1 MPSQSFQHSSI
12 AAAPVARVWA
22 ALDDPRSWEAISGVD
37 RVKNP
42 VTDAE
47 GHLKGFSFESV
58 AAGKKYQGRATPAGR
73 EPQKMMAWN
82 IETSEM
88 RGRVMVS
95 LAPLERETRVHV
107 TLRAE
112 SVGMLSAV
120 FFPVIA
126 SAIGEGF
133 PEAVEEFARTLAKS

>member
-1 MPSQSFQHSSI
+1 MPSQSFQHSCV

-22 ALDDPRSWEAISGVD
+22 ALDDPKSWEAISGVD
-37 RVKNP
+37 RVMNHRVDEK
-42 VTDAE
+42 
-47 GHLKGFSFESV
+47 GHLQGFLFESV
-58 AAGKKYQGRATPAGR
+58 AAGKKYEGRATPAGR
-73 EPQKMMAWN
+73 EPQKMMAWD

-95 LAPLERETRVHV
+95 LAPLEGQTRVHV

-112 SVGMLSAV
+112 SIGMLSAV
-120 FFPVIA
+120 FFPIIA

-133 PEAVEEFARTLAKS
+133 PDAVEEFARTLAGS

>member
-1 MPSQSFQHSSI
+1 MPSQSFQHSSL

-22 ALDDPRSWEAISGVD
+22 SLDDPKSWEAISGVD
-37 RVKNP
+37 RVLNHLVDEK
-42 VTDAE
+42 
-47 GHLKGFSFESV
+47 GHLQGFSFESV
-58 AAGKKYQGRATPAGR
+58 AAGKKYIGRATPAGR
-73 EPQKMMAWN
+73 EPQKMVAWD

-95 LAPLERETRVHV
+95 LAPLEGETRVHV

-133 PEAVEEFARTLAKS
+133 PEAVEDFARTLAGS